1 MDQYIT
7 TIESFCTLKLMNEKK
22 PVSNN
27 IERVEFYL
35 TTKTRETLHI
45 YEIL

>member
-7 TIESFCTLKLMNEKK
+7 SIASFCTLKLMNEKK
-22 PVSNN
+22 PASNN

-35 TTKTRETLHI
+35 TLNEGNTSYL
-45 YEIL
+45 